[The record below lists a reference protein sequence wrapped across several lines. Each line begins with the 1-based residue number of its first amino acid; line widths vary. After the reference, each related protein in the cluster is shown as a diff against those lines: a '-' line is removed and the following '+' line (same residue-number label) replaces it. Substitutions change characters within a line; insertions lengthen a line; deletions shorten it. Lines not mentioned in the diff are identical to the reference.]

1 MKMGTFEI
9 HYEYNLLHC
18 KIRRLQKK
26 KEYKQS
32 LYNVPPISYTNNQ

>member
-26 KEYKQS
+26 EYKQS